1 MITEKQFLD
10 AIDIIKKYQ
19 KQINS
24 IIIKNIEPKTDFIVW
39 SKTHD
44 ISDRLKKAIELNYRH
59 NRLKYVEDIKFKN
72 DLMCLRNFGKRSID
86 EFFSIINNKDL

>member
-19 KQINS
+19 QQINS
-24 IIIKNIEPKTDFIVW
+24 IIIKNIEPKTDFMLW
-39 SKTHD
+39 SKTNN

>member
-1 MITEKQFLD
+1 ML
-10 AIDIIKKYQ
+10 
-19 KQINS
+19 
-24 IIIKNIEPKTDFIVW
+24 W
-39 SKTHD
+39 SKTNN